1 MYGGREDLNFQLG
14 ESKRGFRPL
23 FTNFFFPLIKGK
35 GIKGIGL
42 ATYRHSGVYM
52 LLLALEVKAMGT
64 RLKRTTIFL
73 TEEQHERL
81 RRLAFEQRTSMA
93 KLLRDAALEIL
104 EDEEDIREG
113 LKALA
118 DEEGTITW
126 EQYQRQRA
134 VREPRDELSG

>member
-1 MYGGREDLNFQLG
+1 
-14 ESKRGFRPL
+14 
-23 FTNFFFPLIKGK
+23 
-35 GIKGIGL
+35 
-42 ATYRHSGVYM
+42 
-52 LLLALEVKAMGT
+52 MGT
-64 RLKRTTIFL
+64 TLKRTTIFL

-104 EDEEDIREG
+104 EDEEDVREG

-126 EQYQRQRA
+126 KQYQGKRA
-134 VREPRDELSG
+134 KQEPTGELSG

>member
-1 MYGGREDLNFQLG
+1 
-14 ESKRGFRPL
+14 
-23 FTNFFFPLIKGK
+23 
-35 GIKGIGL
+35 
-42 ATYRHSGVYM
+42 
-52 LLLALEVKAMGT
+52 MGT
-64 RLKRTTIFL
+64 TLKRTTIFL

-104 EDEEDIREG
+104 EDEEDMREG

-126 EQYQRQRA
+126 EQYQRQRK
-134 VREPRDELSG
+134 E

>member
-1 MYGGREDLNFQLG
+1 
-14 ESKRGFRPL
+14 
-23 FTNFFFPLIKGK
+23 
-35 GIKGIGL
+35 
-42 ATYRHSGVYM
+42 
-52 LLLALEVKAMGT
+52 MGT
-64 RLKRTTIFL
+64 TLKRTTIFL

-118 DEEGTITW
+118 EEEGSITL
-126 EQYQRQRA
+126 EQYQRQRK
-134 VREPRDELSG
+134 E